1 RRADRG
7 GAVLGDL
14 VRREHDRPGA
24 VLVGDTL
31 LLVGLVRAAPDD
43 GDGAAGFG
51 RAGYGDSGAGF
62 VGVDAIAAGNGID
75 GRYPGRVLVIT
86 AATSTATT
94 ITTTA
99 TATATA
105 TATTAATAR
114 GGGEAERAD
123 AGEDRAGAG
132 ACGSACAGRAAL

>member
-1 RRADRG
+1 
-7 GAVLGDL
+7 
-14 VRREHDRPGA
+14 
-24 VLVGDTL
+24 
-31 LLVGLVRAAPDD
+31 
-43 GDGAAGFG
+43 
-51 RAGYGDSGAGF
+51 RAGYGDSGGGF

-94 ITTTA
+94 I

-132 ACGSACAGRAAL
+132 ACGSALLGGRGARLGSHGRVIHHRGAVGGH

>member
-51 RAGYGDSGAGF
+51 RAGYGDSGGGF

-86 AATSTATT
+86 AATAATT
-94 ITTTA
+94 TTTTTTA
-99 TATATA
+99 AT
-105 TATTAATAR
+105 ATAR
-114 GGGEAERAD
+114 GGGEAERAA

-132 ACGSACAGRAAL
+132 ACG